1 MLDTLPEEIREVA
14 YNMVARVEKIASES
28 SSYQA
33 LYILHNE
40 NEGGREYFR
49 QVCRDY
55 YRWCNPPATHKGKPI
70 PLPVY
75 AA

>member
-1 MLDTLPEEIREVA
+1 MLDTLPEEIRDVA
-14 YNMVARVEKIASES
+14 YNMLARVEKIASES
-28 SSYQA
+28 PSYKA

-40 NEGGREYFR
+40 NEGGRDYFR

-55 YRWCNPPATHKGKPI
+55 YRYRNPPSEAKPI
-70 PLPVY
+70 PLQIF